1 MLTRANPVSLRNA
14 RAARPSVRRFLQ
26 WRQRHGLSPS
36 GAAEALG
43 QWRRLIAC
51 YSNRKKKIPR
61 AILLAC
67 KDWEVD
73 QAA

>member
-1 MLTRANPVSLRNA
+1 LAGVGLEGG
-14 RAARPSVRRFLQ
+14 PSRRM
-26 WRQRHGLSPS
+26 
-36 GAAEALG
+36 
-43 QWRRLIAC
+43 IAC
-51 YSNRKKKIPR
+51 YSNGEKKTPR